1 MRPTVI
7 ALLLLLSG
15 AAAALAQPTPVKPNQ
30 TRQAA
35 AKPAAA
41 RQSPQSGRCDVGVI
55 SHLGEKFNVR
65 QIGFT
70 VFGNESNEVSI
81 ESWRIDDLV
90 VAKIGGALGKR
101 ATVRRVAYRK
111 EAFAS
116 LETPK
121 LFRDIDAEVGEGVRT
136 LTAGTHCARYVVV
149 TDGTSRYGTTN
160 QILGGLGIVAG
171 KKPYFTGDLYN
182 LHTLITLRMYDG
194 ETFALLKR
202 KFATTGESTFMAMIG
217 GPHREVDQSF
227 WPVPPDAAAQNAKL
241 RDAVRDLIGQSLD
254 ATLPELPL

>member
-1 MRPTVI
+1 MRLTVI
-7 ALLLLLSG
+7 APLLLLSG
-15 AAAALAQPTPVKPNQ
+15 AAAALAQPAPVNPNQ
-30 TRQAA
+30 TRQVA
-35 AKPAAA
+35 AKPATA
-41 RQSPQSGRCDVGVI
+41 RQPPQSGRCDVGVI

-70 VFGNESNEVSI
+70 VFGNETNEVSI
-81 ESWRIDDLV
+81 EPWRVDDLV

-101 ATVRRVAYRK
+101 GIVRRVAYRK

-121 LFRDIDAEVGEGVRT
+121 LLRDIDAELGEGVRT
-136 LTAGTHCARYVVV
+136 LTADTHCARYVIV

-171 KKPYFTGDLYN
+171 KKPFFTGDLYN
-182 LHTLITLRMYDG
+182 LYTLITLRVYDG
-194 ETFALLKR
+194 ETFAMLKR
-202 KFATTGESTFMAMIG
+202 KFATTGESTFMTMIA

-227 WPVPPDAAAQNAKL
+227 WPAPLDGAAQNAKL

>member
-1 MRPTVI
+1 MKLTVI
-7 ALLLLLSG
+7 ASLLLLSG
-15 AAAALAQPTPVKPNQ
+15 AAAALAQPAPVNPNQ

-35 AKPAAA
+35 AKPSTA
-41 RQSPQSGRCDVGVI
+41 RQPPQSGHCDVGVI

-81 ESWRIDDLV
+81 EPWRIDDLV

-121 LFRDIDAEVGEGVRT
+121 LLRDIDAEVGEGVRT
-136 LTAGTHCARYVVV
+136 LTAGMHCARHVVV
-149 TDGTSRYGTTN
+149 TDGTSGYGTTN

-182 LHTLITLRMYDG
+182 LHTLITLRVYDG

-241 RDAVRDLIGQSLD
+241 REAVRDLIGQSLD